1 MTRKPIAVTA
11 LGSVLGA
18 LLVVSPVKVTPDGS
32 LTFNTALAGS
42 HGNGGGHGNGA
53 GHGNGGAAGR
63 GAAGSHGGAHNSSA
77 ARSRGN
83 PNRSTGHG
91 KSMGRLPNDHDLDD
105 MH

>member
-42 HGNGGGHGNGA
+42 HGNGGGHGNG
-53 GHGNGGAAGR
+53 GAAGR
-63 GAAGSHGGAHNSSA
+63 GAAGSHGGARNSSA